1 MSQNFIVLAVA
12 GLIGTVI
19 LLGILR
25 LIFKNSISFLVG
37 LFIYLIT
44 LMTVILLETD
54 ILQNP
59 MADRILGSILL
70 VGLAVIMVYIFDK
83 RIGAPLR
90 QLTKHIDKLSEGDLS
105 VQFDVQTKEKK
116 NELGSISRSLDNML
130 SQQKE
135 SVNLAKRVASGE
147 LYINV
152 EKHQRDGDLDKALKQ
167 MVQKLREISEHIKLA
182 TEQVETGSKQV
193 SSAAQSISQGASEQ
207 AASSEE
213 VASSMEQMA
222 TTNEHNAENAQ
233 KANQIAQSVTKEME
247 VVNQSVIESTEAMK
261 NISEKITIINDI
273 AEKTDLL
280 AINAAI
286 EAARAGEYGK
296 GFAVVAGEIRE
307 LAENSQKAADVIEN
321 VSKESLSKIK
331 ESEKQLNNIV
341 PGIKNTSTLIQEISA
356 SSKEQ
361 QSGIGEV
368 NSALQQLSS
377 VTQKNSSSAEE
388 MATSA
393 EELAAQSEKLMDTI
407 AFFKTTEEEQN
418 KFSEKEIEGQI
429 ERLKNL
435 LKSRKESGKKEEKSS
450 TKEKSGNKKRK
461 TEDKENNSNSGV
473 NLNMDDDFE
482 KY

>member
-450 TKEKSGNKKRK
+450 IKEKSGNKKRK